1 MENVNEGEVM
11 YTQDLHVI
19 VDVGAPFVNGV
30 EIQPGVPCPL
40 SLLSSGLRLF
50 PMWKAD
56 PEYPLH
62 AVKVP
67 AKE

>member
-1 MENVNEGEVM
+1 MRI

-19 VDVGAPFVNGV
+19 VDVGAPFVNWV
-30 EIQPGVPCPL
+30 EIQPWVPGPL

-50 PMWKAD
+50 PMREAD